1 MERRTGSPPSG
12 GTAQIRQATGTPPAP
27 GPPESRCY
35 DPGMFQTT
43 TVGSLP
49 KPDWL
54 AAPEQ
59 LWAPWRLA
67 GDALQAGKQRAA
79 LDWLREQEQA
89 GIDIVGDGEQ
99 FRVHFVHGFLERIEG
114 IDWNRKT
121 RMGIRNNRY
130 EAEVPT
136 VTAPLRRPAAVH
148 VADAAFMRAHTG
160 RQLKITLPGPMTI
173 CDTIADG
180 HYGRRAD
187 MAMRF
192 AEILNDE
199 AREIE
204 AAGADVIQFDEPA
217 FNVFVDEV
225 REWGLPA
232 LERAMLGLKATTVVH
247 ICYGYGIEA
256 NIKWKNTLGDTWRQ
270 YEQIFPWLNASSV
283 QQVSL
288 EFAGSRVPH
297 DVLRLLPDKQLLI
310 GAIEVLPGKLETADE
325 VAHNIIEATR
335 HVDRERLLPC
345 TNCGMAPLSA
355 ELARGKLRAL
365 GAGAALARRQLG

>member
-1 MERRTGSPPSG
+1 
-12 GTAQIRQATGTPPAP
+12 
-27 GPPESRCY
+27 
-35 DPGMFQTT
+35 MFTTT

-54 AAPEQ
+54 AEPEK
-59 LWAPWRLA
+59 LWAPWRL
-67 GDALQAGKQRAA
+67 GSDALQAGKERAA
-79 LDWLREQEQA
+79 LEWLREQEAA
-89 GIDIVGDGEQ
+89 GIDVVGDGEQ
-99 FRVHFVHGFLERIEG
+99 FRVHFVHGFLEGLEG

-136 VTAPLRRPAAVH
+136 VTAPLRRLAPVH
-148 VADAAFMRAHTG
+148 VADAAFMRAQTT
-160 RQLKITLPGPMTI
+160 RSLKITLPGPMTI
-173 CDTIADG
+173 CDTLADG
-180 HYGRRAD
+180 YYGRRAD
-187 MAMRF
+187 LAMRF
-192 AEILNDE
+192 AEILNEE

-217 FNVFVDEV
+217 FNVVLEEV
-225 REWGLPA
+225 RDWGLPA
-232 LERAMLGLKATTVVH
+232 LERAMQGLKATTVVH

-256 NIKWKNTLGDTWRQ
+256 NLKWKASLGDQWRQ
-270 YEQIFPWLNASSV
+270 YETIFPWINASSV

-297 DVLRLLPDKQLLI
+297 EVLRLLPDKQLLV
-310 GAIEVLPGKLETADE
+310 GAVEVLPGRLETPEE
-325 VAHNIIEATR
+325 VARNILEATR
-335 HVDRERLLPC
+335 HVEKSRLSPC

-365 GAGAALARRQLG
+365 GAGAAIARMKR

>member
-1 MERRTGSPPSG
+1 
-12 GTAQIRQATGTPPAP
+12 
-27 GPPESRCY
+27 
-35 DPGMFQTT
+35 MFQTT

-59 LWAPWRLA
+59 LWAPWRLDGA
-67 GDALQAGKQRAA
+67 ALQAGKERSAVE
-79 LDWLREQEQA
+79 WLREQEQA

-99 FRVHFVHGFLERIEG
+99 FRVHFVHGFLEGIEG

-136 VTAPLRRPAAVH
+136 VTAALNRPAPVH
-148 VADAAFMRAHTG
+148 VADAAFMRAQT
-160 RQLKITLPGPMTI
+160 RQPLKITLPGPMTI
-173 CDTIADG
+173 CDTVADG
-180 HYGRRAD
+180 YYGRRAD

-192 AEILNDE
+192 AELLNAE
-199 AREIE
+199 ALDIE

-217 FNVFVDEV
+217 FNVFIEEV
-225 REWGLPA
+225 RDWGLPA
-232 LERAMLGLKATTVVH
+232 LERALRGLKAKTVVH

-256 NIKWKNTLGDTWRQ
+256 NIKWKNTLGDSWRQ
-270 YEQIFPWLNASSV
+270 YETIFPWINASSV

-297 DVLRLLPDKQLLI
+297 EVLRLLPDKQLLV
-310 GAIEVLPGKLETADE
+310 GVVEVLPDKLETADE

-355 ELARGKLRAL
+355 DLARGKLRAL

>member
-1 MERRTGSPPSG
+1 VFT
-12 GTAQIRQATGTPPAP
+12 
-27 GPPESRCY
+27 
-35 DPGMFQTT
+35 TT

-54 AAPEQ
+54 AEPEK
-59 LWAPWRLA
+59 LWPEWRLSGA
-67 GDALQAGKQRAA
+67 ELQRAKERAA
-79 LDWLREQEQA
+79 LDWLREQESA
-89 GIDIVGDGEQ
+89 GIDLVGDGEQ
-99 FRVHFVHGFLERIEG
+99 FRIHFVHGFLEQLEG

-130 EAEVPT
+130 EADVPT
-136 VTAPLRRPAAVH
+136 VVGPLSRPRPVH
-148 VADAAFMRAHTG
+148 VADAAFMRRHTDH
-160 RQLKITLPGPMTI
+160 RLKITLPGPMTI
-173 CDTIADG
+173 CDTLADG

-192 AEILNDE
+192 AELLNEE

-217 FNVFVDEV
+217 FNVFLEEV
-225 REWGLPA
+225 RDWGLPA
-232 LERAMLGLKATTVVH
+232 LERAMQGLKATTVVH

-256 NIKWKNTLGDTWRQ
+256 NIRWKESLGDQWRQ
-270 YEQIFPWLNASSV
+270 YEQIFPWINTSSV
-283 QQVSL
+283 KQVSL

-297 DVLRLLPDKQLLI
+297 DVLRLLPDKELLI
-310 GAIEVLPGKLETADE
+310 GAIEVLPGKLETPEE
-325 VAHNIIEATR
+325 VAHNILEATR
-335 HVDRERLLPC
+335 HVEKARLLPC

-365 GAGAALARRQLG
+365 GAGAAIARSRL

>member
-1 MERRTGSPPSG
+1 
-12 GTAQIRQATGTPPAP
+12 
-27 GPPESRCY
+27 
-35 DPGMFQTT
+35 MFQTT

-59 LWAPWRLA
+59 LWAPWRLDGA
-67 GDALQAGKQRAA
+67 ALQAGKERSAVE
-79 LDWLREQEQA
+79 WLREQEQA
-89 GIDIVGDGEQ
+89 GIDVVGDGEQ
-99 FRVHFVHGFLERIEG
+99 FRVHFVHGFLEGIEG

-136 VTAPLRRPAAVH
+136 VTAALNRPAPVH
-148 VADAAFMRAHTG
+148 AADAAFMRAQT
-160 RQLKITLPGPMTI
+160 RQPLKITLPGPMTI
-173 CDTIADG
+173 CDTVADG
-180 HYGRRAD
+180 YYGRRAD

-192 AEILNDE
+192 AELLNAE
-199 AREIE
+199 ALDIE

-217 FNVFVDEV
+217 FNVFVEEV
-225 REWGLPA
+225 RDWGLPA
-232 LERAMLGLKATTVVH
+232 LERALRGLKAKTVVH

-256 NIKWKNTLGDTWRQ
+256 NIKWKNTLGDSWRQ
-270 YEQIFPWLNASSV
+270 YETIFPWINASSV

-297 DVLRLLPDKQLLI
+297 EVLRLLPDKQLLV
-310 GAIEVLPGKLETADE
+310 GVVEVLPGKLETADE

-355 ELARGKLRAL
+355 DLARGKLRAL

>member
-1 MERRTGSPPSG
+1 
-12 GTAQIRQATGTPPAP
+12 
-27 GPPESRCY
+27 
-35 DPGMFQTT
+35 MFTTT

-54 AAPEQ
+54 AEPEK
-59 LWAPWRLA
+59 LWAPWRL
-67 GDALQAGKQRAA
+67 GSDALQAGKERAA
-79 LDWLREQEQA
+79 LEWLREQEAA
-89 GIDIVGDGEQ
+89 GIDVVGDGEQ
-99 FRVHFVHGFLERIEG
+99 FRVHFVHGFLEGLEG

-136 VTAPLRRPAAVH
+136 VTAPLRRPAPVH
-148 VADAAFMRAHTG
+148 VADAAFMRAQTT
-160 RQLKITLPGPMTI
+160 RSLKITLPGPMTI
-173 CDTIADG
+173 CDTLADG
-180 HYGRRAD
+180 YYGRRAD

-192 AEILNDE
+192 AEILNEE

-217 FNVFVDEV
+217 FNVFLEEV
-225 REWGLPA
+225 RDWGLPA
-232 LERAMLGLKATTVVH
+232 LERAMQGLKATTVVH

-256 NIKWKNTLGDTWRQ
+256 NLKWKASLGDQWRQ
-270 YEQIFPWLNASSV
+270 YETIFPWINASSV

-297 DVLRLLPDKQLLI
+297 EVLRLLPDKQLLV
-310 GAIEVLPGKLETADE
+310 GAVEVLPGRLETPEE
-325 VAHNIIEATR
+325 VARNILEATR
-335 HVDRERLLPC
+335 HVEKSRLSPC

-365 GAGAALARRQLG
+365 GAGAAIARMKR

>member
-1 MERRTGSPPSG
+1 
-12 GTAQIRQATGTPPAP
+12 
-27 GPPESRCY
+27 
-35 DPGMFQTT
+35 MFQTT

>member
-1 MERRTGSPPSG
+1 
-12 GTAQIRQATGTPPAP
+12 
-27 GPPESRCY
+27 
-35 DPGMFQTT
+35 MFTTT

-54 AAPEQ
+54 AEPEK
-59 LWAPWRLA
+59 LWAPWRL
-67 GDALQAGKQRAA
+67 GGNALQAGKERAA
-79 LDWLREQEQA
+79 LEWLREQEAA
-89 GIDIVGDGEQ
+89 GIDVVGDGEQ
-99 FRVHFVHGFLERIEG
+99 FRVHFVHGFLEGLEG

-136 VTAPLRRPAAVH
+136 VTGPLHRPAPVH
-148 VADAAFMRAHTG
+148 VADAAFMRAQTP
-160 RQLKITLPGPMTI
+160 RSLKITLPGPMTI
-173 CDTIADG
+173 CDTLADG
-180 HYGRRAD
+180 YYGRRAD
-187 MAMRF
+187 LAMRF
-192 AEILNDE
+192 AEILNEE

-217 FNVFVDEV
+217 FNVFLEEV
-225 REWGLPA
+225 RDWGLPA
-232 LERAMLGLKATTVVH
+232 LERAMQGLKATTVVH

-256 NIKWKNTLGDTWRQ
+256 NLKWKASLGDQWRQ
-270 YEQIFPWLNASSV
+270 YETIFPWINASSV

-297 DVLRLLPDKQLLI
+297 EVLRLLPDKQLLV
-310 GAIEVLPGKLETADE
+310 GAVEVLPGRLETPEE
-325 VAHNIIEATR
+325 VARNILEATR
-335 HVDRERLLPC
+335 HVEKSRLSPC

-365 GAGAALARRQLG
+365 GAGAAIARMKR

>member
-1 MERRTGSPPSG
+1 
-12 GTAQIRQATGTPPAP
+12 
-27 GPPESRCY
+27 
-35 DPGMFQTT
+35 MFTTT

-54 AAPEQ
+54 AEPEK
-59 LWAPWRLA
+59 LWAPWRL
-67 GDALQAGKQRAA
+67 GSDALQAGKERAA
-79 LDWLREQEQA
+79 LEWLREQEAA
-89 GIDIVGDGEQ
+89 GIDVVGDGEQ
-99 FRVHFVHGFLERIEG
+99 FRVHFVHGFLEGLEG

-136 VTAPLRRPAAVH
+136 VTGPLRRPAPVH
-148 VADAAFMRAHTG
+148 VADAAFMRTQTP
-160 RQLKITLPGPMTI
+160 RSLKITLPGPMTI
-173 CDTIADG
+173 CDTLADG
-180 HYGRRAD
+180 YYGRRAD
-187 MAMRF
+187 LAMRF
-192 AEILNDE
+192 AEILNEE

-217 FNVFVDEV
+217 FNVFLEEV
-225 REWGLPA
+225 RDWGLPA
-232 LERAMLGLKATTVVH
+232 LERAMQGLKATTVVH

-256 NIKWKNTLGDTWRQ
+256 NLKWKASLGDQWRQ
-270 YEQIFPWLNASSV
+270 YETIFPWINASSV

-297 DVLRLLPDKQLLI
+297 EVLRLLPDKQLLV
-310 GAIEVLPGKLETADE
+310 GAVEVLPGRLETPEE
-325 VAHNIIEATR
+325 VARNILEASR
-335 HVDRERLLPC
+335 HVEKSRLSPC

-365 GAGAALARRQLG
+365 GAGAAIARMKR